1 MTGPQLTVLME
12 GYLYMQKK
20 MITVIVYP
28 SEDGYV
34 AYMPL
39 FPSCITQGDS
49 VEDAFRKAKECL
61 ELALYE
67 PDEFDLW
74 ALDAY
79 SENVVV
85 GTVEIDFPV
94 TPGPDWRFGEDA
106 RRHLDEMW
114 EKEDAEAAK
123 AAED

>member
-1 MTGPQLTVLME
+1 MAKKKITVL
-12 GYLYMQKK
+12 L
-20 MITVIVYP
+20 YP
-28 SEDGYV
+28 SEDGGYV

-39 FPSCITQGDS
+39 FPGCTTQGNS
-49 VEDAFRKAKECL
+49 VDDAFRMAKEAL

-79 SENVVV
+79 SEEIVV
-85 GTVEIDFPV
+85 GTVEIEFPV
-94 TPGPDWRFGEDA
+94 EAGPDWKFGEDA

-114 EKEDAEAAK
+114 DAGEKEVAK

>member
-1 MTGPQLTVLME
+1 MAKKKVTVL
-12 GYLYMQKK
+12 LY
-20 MITVIVYP
+20 P
-28 SEDGYV
+28 GDDGGYV

-39 FPSCITQGDS
+39 FPSCVTQGDS
-49 VEDAFRKAKECL
+49 VEDAFQMAKECL

-79 SENVVV
+79 SEKVVV

-94 TPGPDWRFGEDA
+94 TPGPDWRFGEEA
-106 RRHLDEMW
+106 RRHLEEKW

-123 AAED
+123 TGED

>member
-1 MTGPQLTVLME
+1 
-12 GYLYMQKK
+12 MQTKK
-20 MITVIVYP
+20 ITVVVYP
-28 SEDGYV
+28 CEDGYM

-39 FPSCITQGDS
+39 FPSCITQGDT
-49 VEDAFRKAKECL
+49 VEDAFRMAKECL

-79 SENVVV
+79 SEDVVV
-85 GTVEIDFPV
+85 GTVEIEFPV

-114 EKEDAEAAK
+114 EKEDSEVANTM
-123 AAED
+123 ED

>member
-1 MTGPQLTVLME
+1 MDKKKITVL
-12 GYLYMQKK
+12 L
-20 MITVIVYP
+20 YP
-28 SEDGYV
+28 SEDGGYV

-39 FPSCITQGDS
+39 FPGCTTEGDS
-49 VEDAFRKAKECL
+49 VEDAFRMAKESL

-67 PDEFDLW
+67 PDDIDLW

-79 SENVVV
+79 SEDVVI

-106 RRHLDEMW
+106 RRYLDEKW
-114 EKEDAEAAK
+114 KKEDAEAAK